1 MPAAS
6 PPSHRYQPPS
16 HKGLDIL
23 YQDTDLLVVN
33 KPPGLLSVPG
43 RGPDRQDC
51 QSGRVQ
57 GEFPAARIVHRL
69 DMETSGLL
77 LLALNAEA
85 QRRLGLL
92 FERRQVHKE
101 YIAVVRGRLPHAA
114 GSIDLPLFS
123 DWPNRPRQKVDF
135 LHGKA
140 ALTHYRCLEQ
150 PAGGDTTRVLLNP
163 ATGRSHQLRVHLM
176 HLGHPIL
183 GDRLYGNDDHTERLL
198 LHARTLAFTH
208 PGNGRTLRLD
218 CPPDF

>member
-6 PPSHRYQPPS
+6 PPFHHYQPPS
-16 HKGLDIL
+16 HRGLDIL
-23 YQDTDLLVVN
+23 YQDTDLLAVN

-51 QSGRVQ
+51 QSGRAQ
-57 GEFPAARIVHRL
+57 AEFPAARIVHRL

-77 LLALNAEA
+77 LFALHAEA
-85 QRRLGLL
+85 QRRLGLQ
-92 FERRQVHKE
+92 FERREVHKE
-101 YIAVVRGRLPHAA
+101 YIAVVRGRLPHVA
-114 GSIDLPLFS
+114 GSIDLPLCS

-150 PAGGDTTRVLLNP
+150 PADGTTRLLLNP
-163 ATGRSHQLRVHLM
+163 VTGRSHQLRVHLM

-183 GDRLYGNDDHTERLL
+183 GDRLYGEVGCTERLL
-198 LHARTLAFTH
+198 LHARTLVFTH
-208 PGNGRTLRLD
+208 PGTGRTLHLD